1 MTRSIQQPCNLAAL
15 PMMHP
20 DPIEDT
26 VLQRSATDKG
36 NETAR
41 NILEQ
46 TKNILSESGFSAI
59 SIRKVAEKCNINPGN
74 VSYYFKTRDALLEE
88 LAKYIFDRWENRFFE
103 KMPTSVVTDLEK
115 FVYSVEYMIQE
126 NKRLKTVVVLQEMWA
141 MSNHSPAVMRMM
153 DAFYGRMRHWIEAM
167 LQAVNPD
174 QDISTRQTR
183 AALIT
188 AQIEGLMILI
198 GPNRVEHSEL
208 SGLEAEAVVQITRL
222 ALAE

>member
-1 MTRSIQQPCNLAAL
+1 MR
-15 PMMHP
+15 HP
-20 DPIEDT
+20 DPGEDA
-26 VLQRSATDKG
+26 VLPRPATDKG
-36 NETAR
+36 IETAR

-88 LAKYIFDRWENRFFE
+88 LAKYIFDRWTNRFYE
-103 KMPTSVVTDLEK
+103 KIPTSVVTDLDT
-115 FVYSVEYMIQE
+115 FHYSIVYMIQE
-126 NKRLKTVVVLQEMWA
+126 NQRLKTVVVLQEMWA

-153 DAFYGRMRHWIEAM
+153 DVFYGRMRHWIESM
-167 LQAVNPD
+167 LQAINPD
-174 QDISTRQTR
+174 LDIGTRQRR

-198 GPNRVEHSEL
+198 GPNRVQHPEL
-208 SGLEAEAVVQITRL
+208 HGLEEEAVAQITRL
-222 ALAE
+222 ALAK